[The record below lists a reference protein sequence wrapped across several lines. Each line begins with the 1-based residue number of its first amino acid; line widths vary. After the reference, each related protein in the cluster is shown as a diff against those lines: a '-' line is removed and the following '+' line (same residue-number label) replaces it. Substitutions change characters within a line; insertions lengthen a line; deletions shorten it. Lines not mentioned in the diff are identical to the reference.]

1 MGELGGYLYQI
12 VGGRVFTD
20 SVCGSIN
27 LKSGALALFEELRS
41 EAGNL
46 HSSRGTRSCRLSD
59 NSRPTT
65 TLVSF
70 PAHCPEELRNPC
82 IVTRTW
88 LGRAFVTSRAITR
101 KTRLI
106 N

>member
-1 MGELGGYLYQI
+1 MGGD
-12 VGGRVFTD
+12 VFTD

-27 LKSGALALFEELRS
+27 LKSGALALFEELRA

-46 HSSRGTRSCRLSD
+46 YSSRGTRSCRLSD
-59 NSRPTT
+59 NSRPTA
-65 TLVSF
+65 TLVSS
-70 PAHCPEELRNPC
+70 PAHRPEELRNPC

-88 LGRAFVTSRAITR
+88 LGSGFVTSRAITR
-101 KTRLI
+101 KARLI